1 MKAFLSLGS
10 NLGDKEA
17 NLDKAVGLINDQAGR
32 VIRRSSFYYSEPW
45 GFSSDNNFV
54 NLVILIETDLDP
66 IDLLHTTQG
75 IERMLGRTEKSKN
88 GQYADRIIDIDILLY
103 ESVMMQTEELT
114 IPHPLMLE
122 RDFVMIPFKEIQENC
137 K

>member
-17 NLDKAVGLINDQAGR
+17 NLEKAVGLINDQAGR

-45 GFSSDNNFV
+45 GFHSDNNFV

-66 IDLLHTTQG
+66 IDLLHTTQS
-75 IERMLGRTEKSKN
+75 IERMLGRTEKSKD
-88 GQYADRIIDIDILLY
+88 GRYADRIIDIDILLY